1 MNRPASSAS
10 SPIDIASLLA
20 EFDASGMNASA
31 FARSRGLPA
40 WRIYDALNRRKARVE
55 VASARAGAAAPALLP
70 VHVVPE
76 PSAARAEPS
85 LVLEIASGHRLRIGA
100 DFDAVLLRRVLGAL
114 SRC

>member
-1 MNRPASSAS
+1 MNRPDSPAS

-20 EFDASGMNASA
+20 EFDESGLSAAA
-31 FARSRGLPA
+31 FARSRGVA
-40 WRIYDALNRRKARVE
+40 SWRIYHALNRRSGK
-55 VASARAGAAAPALLP
+55 SRAGSAAAKRPALIP

-76 PSAARAEPS
+76 PSVARAEPS
-85 LVLEIASGHRLRIGA
+85 LVLELAGGHRLRIGA